1 MSELK
6 LRPTKREAGA
16 SRSQK
21 PRNRKTAFNHRCVR
35 VISVVAQTK
44 IKIHARF
51 ATPEDT
57 ARALGVPMRR
67 VRKLI
72 KLIDSYRSLKKAGLS
87 DKKALRRLN
96 KTSAFKNAPPIREM
110 VPGSNRI
117 RPAEAKNS
125 ATTI

>member
-1 MSELK
+1 
-6 LRPTKREAGA
+6 
-16 SRSQK
+16 
-21 PRNRKTAFNHRCVR
+21 
-35 VISVVAQTK
+35 VAQTK

-87 DKKALRRLN
+87 DKKALRKLD
-96 KTSAFKNAPPIREM
+96 KTSAFEN
-110 VPGSNRI
+110 VPAISRNGSRQQSESGPLKRKTAQRRFGSGKKRARVKI
-117 RPAEAKNS
+117 SKASR
-125 ATTI
+125 

>member
-1 MSELK
+1 M
-6 LRPTKREAGA
+6 
-16 SRSQK
+16 
-21 PRNRKTAFNHRCVR
+21 
-35 VISVVAQTK
+35 AQTK

-96 KTSAFKNAPPIREM
+96 KTSAFKNAPPISRN
-110 VPGSNRI
+110 GSRQQSESGPQK
-117 RPAEAKNS
+117 RKTAQLRFSSRKKRARAKVS
-125 ATTI
+125 KASR